1 MGLKC
6 KGKPT
11 TKMLKN
17 GIEMQRQ
24 TNNKNVKRMGLKCK
38 GKGRGISSAS
48 SCKDRG
54 PNNI

>member
-1 MGLKC
+1 MFREK
-6 KGKPT
+6 KPT